1 MSTVTRIVRYFGVVG
16 VLWLIAGVGFFGMRL
31 FSPLLILGMPFSIPG
46 FIVLGTDEVQE
57 RYGYWGEPFYFWLLA
72 LPCAFVYAF
81 LIQRLRRVGHDN
93 AA

>member
-1 MSTVTRIVRYFGVVG
+1 MSIIKRYICTVA
-16 VLWLIAGVGFFGMRL
+16 VLWLIAGVGFFGMRF
-31 FSPLLILGMPFSIPG
+31 FSPLLVLGLPFSIPG

-72 LPCAFVYAF
+72 LPCALVYAL
-81 LIQRLRRVGHDN
+81 LILRLRRTRHEN